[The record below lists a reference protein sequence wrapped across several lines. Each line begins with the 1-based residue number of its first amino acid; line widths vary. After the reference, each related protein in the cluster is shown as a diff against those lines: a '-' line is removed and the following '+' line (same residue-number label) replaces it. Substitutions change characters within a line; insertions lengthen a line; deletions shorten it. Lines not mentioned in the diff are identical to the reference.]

1 MKLEQVVDRENFTQD
16 QATESAIDAM
26 RTYARKDVA
35 EVGAIAIPLT
45 RELAD
50 SKSKMIALRNFVLS
64 NLQYVY
70 DETEAKSR
78 YNVSHPE
85 GVELVKSPLAVL
97 ESGTYDC
104 DCIATLLASMLMS
117 LGITCR
123 FAVVGFYSEAV
134 AGPGAFEHVFVQGCC
149 EDGEWF
155 TVDPVSYPDERKMLD
170 DTRQYKYYEI

>member
-1 MKLEQVVDRENFTQD
+1 
-16 QATESAIDAM
+16 M

-50 SKSKMIALRNFVLS
+50 NKSKMIALRNFVLS
-64 NLQYVY
+64 NLRYVH
-70 DETEAKSR
+70 DEVEAKSN
-78 YNVSHPE
+78 YNVEHPE

-104 DCIATLLASMLMS
+104 DCAATLIASMLMS
-117 LGITCR
+117 IGIVCR
-123 FAVVGFYSEAV
+123 FAVVGFYDEAV
-134 AGPGAFEHVFVQGCC
+134 AGPDAFEHVFVQGSC
-149 EDGEWF
+149 EDGSWF

-170 DTRQYKYYEI
+170 DTRQYKYYEV